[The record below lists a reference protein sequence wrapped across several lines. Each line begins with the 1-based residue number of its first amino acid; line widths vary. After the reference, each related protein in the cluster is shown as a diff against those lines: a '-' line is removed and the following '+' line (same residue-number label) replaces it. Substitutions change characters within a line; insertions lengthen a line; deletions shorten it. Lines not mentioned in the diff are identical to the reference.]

1 MTTPVAFS
9 RDLAAITAAVPGA
22 AYVAATAAGS
32 GDNTLVT
39 GLTIDRS
46 SLAQNGLSTLTGVL
60 PTYVM
65 FNLFYEAV
73 LAAAATLSIKTVLI
87 EDSADGSSWATFL
100 DQTATPR
107 PLGWPPS
114 GVVDT
119 GGGGGTTQRGIVRF
133 GANIRGARR
142 YIRLKYTP
150 DLSAGS
156 VDTGKFTV
164 SAVFAGFQALPPGTT
179 T

>member
-1 MTTPVAFS
+1 MTTPFAFA
-9 RDLAAITAAVPGA
+9 RDLAGITAAVPAA
-22 AYVAATAAGS
+22 AYVAATAGGS

-39 GLTIDRS
+39 GLTLNRA
-46 SLAQNGLSTLTGVL
+46 SLVQNGLSTLTGVL
-60 PTYVM
+60 PTYVL
-65 FNLFYEAV
+65 FNVFYEAV
-73 LAAAATLSIKTVLI
+73 LAAAATLSIKNVLI

-100 DQTATPR
+100 SQTATPA
-107 PLGWPPS
+107 PNGWPAS

-133 GANIRGARR
+133 GANIQGARQ
-142 YIRLKYTP
+142 YIRFKYTP

-164 SAVFAGFQALPPGTT
+164 SALFAAFQELPPGTS
-179 T
+179 